1 MISESDIQHLAL
13 AAIFS
18 ILGLGI
24 FVLGFVTLDK
34 LTPGN
39 LWHEII
45 DEHNVALAIVVGA
58 CALGISLIIA
68 ASLLG

>member
-1 MISESDIQHLAL
+1 MITESDLHQISL

-18 ILGLGI
+18 FLGLVI
-24 FVLGFVTLDK
+24 FVLGFYTLDK

-45 DEHNVALAIVVGA
+45 EEHNVALAVVVGA

-68 ASLLG
+68 AALLG